1 MIQYVSIDTEIG
13 RIVIGAE
20 NNEITDVTFSEAD
33 SATEKIDT
41 DEIKMP
47 VLDQAAQELKEY
59 LNGERTA
66 FDLPLAPKGT
76 VFQEKVWTILLSI
89 PYGETRSYGD
99 IAKQIGNPKACRAV
113 GMANNRNPISIIIP
127 CHRVVGAKGDLVGY
141 GGGLPIKQYLIELEK
156 RNR

>member
-76 VFQEKVWTILLSI
+76 VFQEKVWTMLLSI

-99 IAKQIGNPKACRAV
+99 IAKLIGNPKACRAV